1 MSKVEGL
8 VDETYN
14 RTVVQLYSDTTVKPN
29 DRTAV
34 QLELYNRTTV
44 QPYAQV
50 SVGQKPNLSEVS

>member
-29 DRTAV
+29 NRTAV
-34 QLELYNRTTV
+34 QLYNRTTV